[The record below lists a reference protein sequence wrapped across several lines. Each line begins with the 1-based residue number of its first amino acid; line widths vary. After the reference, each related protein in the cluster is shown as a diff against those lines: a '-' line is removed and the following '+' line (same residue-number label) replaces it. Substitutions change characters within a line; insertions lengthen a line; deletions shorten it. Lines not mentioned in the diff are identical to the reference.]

1 MVKFRLLRDK
11 KVKREILTPFL
22 NRISSFPS
30 WIKGIIYD
38 RLSEEIDSSE
48 NLSYVFATYKP
59 VLTFK
64 GKCEHDF
71 QKSGFD
77 TNIYNILD
85 AADNNQSISDISLNT
100 YLSMEEIASYFLFCT
115 DEGYFEIP
123 DDSRILN
130 IAGFIA
136 GKYRTGEYFMN
147 NGSLTENQLNSAVDN
162 YKNNN
167 KDNKKFGQILI
178 DCGLITKKQLD
189 MLLSFKEE
197 AKKRFI
203 LDYNDVPKVKQEYS
217 KNSDQY
223 AKQISDLKE
232 ENKLLK
238 TKLEQLLSMVKKN
251 D

>member
-1 MVKFRLLRDK
+1 MN
-11 KVKREILTPFL
+11 REILTKFL
-22 NRISSFPS
+22 NKISNFPS
-30 WIKGIIYD
+30 WIKEIIYKQ
-38 RLSEEIDSSE
+38 LSEEMESTE
-48 NLSYVFATYKP
+48 NLSYIFATYKP
-59 VLTFK
+59 VLTYK

-71 QKSGFD
+71 RKSGFD

-85 AADNNQSISDISLNT
+85 AVDKNQSISEISLNT
-100 YLSMEEIASYFLFCT
+100 YLSLEEIAGYFLFCT

-136 GKYRTGEYFMN
+136 GKYRTGEYFVN
-147 NGSLTENQLNSAVDN
+147 EGSVSINELDNAVDN
-162 YKNNN
+162 YENNN
-167 KDNKKFGQILI
+167 KENKKFGQILI
-178 DCGLITKKQLD
+178 DCGLITQKQLD

-203 LDYNDVPKVKQEYS
+203 LDYDDIPKVKQEYS
-217 KNSDQY
+217 KECDKWE
-223 AKQISDLKE
+223 KQVSELKE

>member
-1 MVKFRLLRDK
+1 MR
-11 KVKREILTPFL
+11 REILTPFL

-30 WIKGIIYD
+30 WIKKIIYNK
-38 RLSEEIDSSE
+38 LSEEIETSE

-59 VLTFK
+59 VLTYK
-64 GKCEHDF
+64 GKCENDF
-71 QKSGFD
+71 KKSGFD

-85 AADNNQSISDISLNT
+85 AADKNQTISDISLNT

-136 GKYRTGEYFMN
+136 GKYRTGEYFVKD
-147 NGSLTENQLNSAVDN
+147 GSMSESQLDKAVDN
-162 YKNNN
+162 YENNN

-178 DCGLITKKQLD
+178 DCGLITEKQLD

-203 LDYNDVPKVKQEYS
+203 LDYDDVPKIKQEYS
-217 KNSDQY
+217 KNSDEY

-232 ENKLLK
+232 ENKILK
-238 TKLEQLLSMVKKN
+238 TKLEQLLSMVKK
-251 D
+251 DD

>member
-1 MVKFRLLRDK
+1 LR
-11 KVKREILTPFL
+11 REILTPFL

-30 WIKGIIYD
+30 WIKKIIYNK
-38 RLSEEIDSSE
+38 LSEEIETSE

-59 VLTFK
+59 VLTYK
-64 GKCEHDF
+64 GKCENDF
-71 QKSGFD
+71 KKSGFD

-85 AADNNQSISDISLNT
+85 AADKNQTISDISLNT

-136 GKYRTGEYFMN
+136 GKYRTGEYFVKD
-147 NGSLTENQLNSAVDN
+147 GSMSESQLDKAVDN
-162 YKNNN
+162 YENNN
-167 KDNKKFGQILI
+167 KENKKFGQILI
-178 DCGLITKKQLD
+178 DCGLITEKQLD

-203 LDYNDVPKVKQEYS
+203 LDYDDVPKIKQEYS
-217 KNSDQY
+217 KNSDEY

-232 ENKLLK
+232 ENKILK
-238 TKLEQLLSMVKKN
+238 TKLEQLLSMVKK
-251 D
+251 DD

>member
-1 MVKFRLLRDK
+1 M
-11 KVKREILTPFL
+11 KREILTPFL

-30 WIKGIIYD
+30 WIKEIIYNK
-38 RLSEEIDSSE
+38 LSEEIDNNE

-59 VLTFK
+59 VLTYK
-64 GKCEHDF
+64 GKCENDF
-71 QKSGFD
+71 KKSGFD
-77 TNIYNILD
+77 TNIYNILE
-85 AADNNQSISDISLNT
+85 AADKNQNISDIALNT

-136 GKYRTGEYFMN
+136 GKYRTGEYFVN
-147 NGSLTENQLNSAVDN
+147 NGSLSESQLDTAVDN
-162 YKNNN
+162 YQNNN

-189 MLLSFKEE
+189 KLLAFKEE

-203 LDYNDVPKVKQEYS
+203 LDYDEVPKIKQEYS
-217 KNSDQY
+217 KDADHY
-223 AKQISDLKE
+223 TKQISDLKE

-238 TKLEQLLSMVKKN
+238 TKLEQLLSMVKK
-251 D
+251 DD

>member
-1 MVKFRLLRDK
+1 MN
-11 KVKREILTPFL
+11 REILTKFL
-22 NRISSFPS
+22 NKISNFPS
-30 WIKGIIYD
+30 WIKEIIYKQ
-38 RLSEEIDSSE
+38 LSEEMESTE
-48 NLSYVFATYKP
+48 NLSYIFATYKP
-59 VLTFK
+59 VLTYK

-71 QKSGFD
+71 RKSGFD

-85 AADNNQSISDISLNT
+85 AVDKNQSISEISLNT
-100 YLSMEEIASYFLFCT
+100 YLSLEEIAGYFLFCT

-136 GKYRTGEYFMN
+136 GKYRTGEYFVN
-147 NGSLTENQLNSAVDN
+147 EGSVSINELDNAVDN
-162 YKNNN
+162 YENN
-167 KDNKKFGQILI
+167 KKENKKFGQILI
-178 DCGLITKKQLD
+178 DCGLITQKQLD

-203 LDYNDVPKVKQEYS
+203 LDYDDIPKVKQEYS
-217 KNSDQY
+217 KECDKWE
-223 AKQISDLKE
+223 KQVSELKE

>member
-1 MVKFRLLRDK
+1 M
-11 KVKREILTPFL
+11 KREILTPFL

-30 WIKGIIYD
+30 WIKKIIYNK
-38 RLSEEIDSSE
+38 LSEEIDNNE
-48 NLSYVFATYKP
+48 NISYVFATYKP
-59 VLTFK
+59 VLTYK
-64 GKCEHDF
+64 GKCENDF
-71 QKSGFD
+71 RKSGFD

-85 AADNNQSISDISLNT
+85 AADKNQNISDIALNT

-123 DDSRILN
+123 DDSSILN

-147 NGSLTENQLNSAVDN
+147 NGSLSESQLDSAVDN
-162 YKNNN
+162 YENNN
-167 KDNKKFGQILI
+167 KENKKFGQVLI

-203 LDYNDVPKVKQEYS
+203 LDYDEVPKVKQEYS
-217 KNSDQY
+217 KDSDHY
-223 AKQISDLKE
+223 TKQISDLKE

-238 TKLEQLLSMVKKN
+238 TKLEQLLSMVKK
-251 D
+251 DD